1 MERKP
6 DSANRISKVRRIP
19 YCTTTKLE
27 GGHKVNRNSKRSYKK
42 TIWQKE
48 TKFIRIE
55 DREKYVARS
64 QKYPFELTLEKARPE
79 KIQIF

>member
-42 TIWQKE
+42 TI
-48 TKFIRIE
+48 
-55 DREKYVARS
+55 
-64 QKYPFELTLEKARPE
+64 
-79 KIQIF
+79 